1 MMAQMLFA
9 GEMRSDDPSKKDARI
24 KKTEEVCEIYRNLK
38 GTVTKESALKFKEYL
53 SDEFAKG
60 ITATQY
66 KNIIKMFSLDTPPI
80 DEGSSLEEKKLVLS
94 YYLLENTGQEVL
106 ILYGQK
112 VPFLTATALPR
123 PEPKLQICKMQ
134 IIFT

>member
-1 MMAQMLFA
+1 MKKNKKFLLTLIILMMAQMLFA

-38 GTVTKESALKFKEYL
+38 GTVTKESALKFKDYL

-80 DEGSSLEEKKLVLS
+80 NEASSLEEKKLVLS
-94 YYLLENTGQEVL
+94 YYLL
-106 ILYGQK
+106 
-112 VPFLTATALPR
+112 
-123 PEPKLQICKMQ
+123 
-134 IIFT
+134 